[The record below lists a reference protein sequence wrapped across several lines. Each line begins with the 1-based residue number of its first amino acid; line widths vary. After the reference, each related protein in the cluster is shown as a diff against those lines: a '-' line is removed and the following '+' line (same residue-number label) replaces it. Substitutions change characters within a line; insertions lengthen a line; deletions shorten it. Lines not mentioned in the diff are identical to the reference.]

1 MQDVYPDSF
10 QGQTFVVDLGPV
22 EEAINNTGVIDQDA
36 LMKFNGGKG
45 NTADNRS
52 DNKNSTASLHLS
64 PSILEDCPATNRTS
78 LTQRLSYSVFLSG
91 VLFLPEN
98 RSTNQVG
105 SIVVAA
111 RLACL
116 QTNKTVPVRTSFLI
130 RTMVIIRNLNLNSYI
145 LNKLLCLQ
153 DNINSSSCAV
163 FNTQG

>member
-1 MQDVYPDSF
+1 MQDIYPGSF

-36 LMKFNGGKG
+36 LKCNGGKG
-45 NTADNRS
+45 DTAD
-52 DNKNSTASLHLS
+52 KNSTASLHLS
-64 PSILEDCPATNRTS
+64 PSILEDYPATNRIS
-78 LTQRLSYSVFLSG
+78 FTQRLSYSVFLSG
-91 VLFLPEN
+91 VLFLPKN

-130 RTMVIIRNLNLNSYI
+130 RTKVIIRNLNLNSYLI
-145 LNKLLCLQ
+145 SYFACRIISTAAVVLCLTLKVS
-153 DNINSSSCAV
+153 D
-163 FNTQG
+163 